1 MRHYLY
7 TFKDNLVIFNY
18 GFGTYGYV
26 IDGHNININDH
37 EQLLKASQL
46 VRMLRHSML
55 EDYDGEDSQPHELIV

>member
-26 IDGHNININDH
+26 IDGDFVLNWD
-37 EQLLKASQL
+37 
-46 VRMLRHSML
+46 
-55 EDYDGEDSQPHELIV
+55 IVYIKRETNKW